1 MTVSARA
8 HARYAVIL
16 LVLAIAPRGAFAQD
30 PATPAASGGFKG
42 FVGDV
47 FHDYWNM
54 VSDLGNAQIAAGGTA
69 LAATTHFRDEKWS
82 QEFSPEVTP
91 TALAPGATYGNLAF
105 QFPMAVTWWIVGHAV
120 GSENGADAGRD
131 LVRAQISG
139 ASWAYALKYAV
150 NRTRPNGDP
159 RSFPSGHATA
169 SFATAM
175 VLQEHYGWKL
185 GVPAFLLATYVG
197 AERVTQQKHW
207 PSDVVAGATLGIIS
221 GRTVT
226 LHVRRERLALHPQVV
241 PGGGAVLVH
250 FQHAQSAPS

>member
-1 MTVSARA
+1 MTASPRTRSRSAS
-8 HARYAVIL
+8 IL
-16 LVLAIAPRGAFAQD
+16 LALALRPCCVFAQD
-30 PATPAASGGFKG
+30 PLPPASSGGFKT

-47 FHDYWNM
+47 FHDYWHM

-82 QEFSPEVTP
+82 EEFSPQVTP

-105 QFPMAVTWWIVGHAV
+105 QFPMAITWWIVGHAV
-120 GSENGADAGRD
+120 GSDNSAEAGRD

-139 ASWAYALKYAV
+139 ASWSYALKYAV

-169 SFATAM
+169 SFATAT

-185 GVPAFLLATYVG
+185 GVPAYLLATYVA

-226 LHVRRERLALHPQVV
+226 LHVRGERLAVRPHVV
-241 PGGGAVLVH
+241 PGGGALLVH
-250 FQHAQSAPS
+250 LQHAQSAPK